1 LQVSA
6 MSRAFVKDG
15 SENAGSEEL
24 PERPQ
29 SPHPNY
35 VTARGL
41 RLLEQK
47 LDLLL
52 AERSRLHDRAGDD
65 LMDEEEL
72 KTVERDLRYV
82 QERIDRAIG
91 IDLATQPHDQV
102 AFGARVTAVDED
114 DNEMRFTIVGEDEA
128 DPDAGL
134 ISWVSPLARALGGA
148 TVGDTVVWKRPAGE
162 RELEIVKIEYPTD

>member
-1 LQVSA
+1 
-6 MSRAFVKDG
+6 MSRAFVKEG

-35 VTARGL
+35 VTQRGL
-41 RLLEQK
+41 RQLHEK
-47 LDLLL
+47 LDALQS
-52 AERSRLHDRAGDD
+52 ERVRLQERAGVD

-82 QERIDRAIG
+82 HERIDRAIE
-91 IDLATQPHDQV
+91 IDLATQPHDQA
-102 AFGARVTAVDED
+102 AFGARVTTVDED
-114 DNEMRFTIVGEDEA
+114 DAEMSFTIVGEDEA

-148 TVGDTVVWKRPAGE
+148 KVGDTVVWKRPAGD
-162 RELEIVKIEYPTD
+162 RELEVTRIEYPNG

>member
-1 LQVSA
+1 

-15 SENAGSEEL
+15 VENAGSEEL

-47 LDLLL
+47 LDALL
-52 AERSRLHDRAGDD
+52 AERSRLHDQAGSD

-82 QERIDRAIG
+82 QERIDRAIE
-91 IDLATQPHDQV
+91 IDLSSQPHDRV
-102 AFGARVTAVDED
+102 AFGARVAAVDED
-114 DNEMRFTIVGEDEA
+114 DVEMRFTIVGEDEA

-134 ISWVSPLARALGGA
+134 ISWVSPLAQALGGA
-148 TVGDTVVWKRPAGE
+148 AVGDTVVWKRPSGD
-162 RELEIVKIEYPTD
+162 RELEIVKIEYPAA